1 MEWHRKTIDEVI
13 AGLSTDPRTVLSTDE
28 ARLRLG
34 KYGPNS
40 LTAAKRESRIIK
52 FLKQFTEFIIL
63 VLIGAAVVAGALGEW
78 VDALAIVGIVVFNG
92 VIGFLQEEKA
102 ERVIEALKKL
112 AAPNAK
118 VLRDSGLKII
128 PASELVPGDVIMLE
142 SGDSVPADARVID
155 SRLLRI
161 QEASLTGESLPVD
174 KVSDELTESVPLA
187 DRVNMAY

>member
-1 MEWHRKTIDEVI
+1 M
-13 AGLSTDPRTVLSTDE
+13 
-28 ARLRLG
+28 
-34 KYGPNS
+34 
-40 LTAAKRESRIIK
+40 
-52 FLKQFTEFIIL
+52 
-63 VLIGAAVVAGALGEW
+63 
-78 VDALAIVGIVVFNG
+78 VFNG

-187 DRVNMAY
+187 DRVNMAYSGTHVVYGRGSAVVSATGMSTEMGNIARMLAEVRPEPTPLQKKLSQFAKSLVYAAGAVCAVIFAIGIARGGGVLDMFLTAVSLA